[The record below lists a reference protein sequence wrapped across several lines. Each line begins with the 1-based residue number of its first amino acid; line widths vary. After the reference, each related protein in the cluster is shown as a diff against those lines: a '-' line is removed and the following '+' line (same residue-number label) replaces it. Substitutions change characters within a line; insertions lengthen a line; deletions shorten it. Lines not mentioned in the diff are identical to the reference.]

1 MGIPLRPVKR
11 DRLCTESI
19 GGKEEI
25 RFGYSV
31 MPGKNGQERCRKME
45 KQELRSGFTTGT
57 CAAVAAKAAAAML
70 LTGSELQHMTLMT
83 PKGRSADLPLFHV
96 VLIQQKAVCAVKK
109 DAGDDPDVT
118 HQAMVFASV
127 QYSDKNEEGQT
138 GGIYRRDGVEG
149 KDPLFLTAGE
159 GIGWVTKPG
168 LSCPVGMPAINPVPR
183 DMIFCG
189 VEEARKEAGFDG
201 SLTITI
207 WMPEGKKLA
216 EKTFNSRLGI
226 EGGLSILGTTG
237 IVKPMSEEALIAT
250 IRLELHMK
258 AVSGKKQVILVPG
271 NYGEAFIQ
279 ETLGLDLKAGVICSN
294 FIGKA
299 LQSAGEEGFHQI
311 LFAGHIGKLIK
322 TAGGVPN
329 THSKYGDRRMEILWD
344 CTAPFSE
351 DGDGLKDKILT
362 ANTMEEAAGIL
373 KSLGILEP
381 VMEEVVDRIQGYMTL
396 WSGGRKVEVVTFSTM
411 YGILGMSRGAMELIG
426 LFSGTETGRKEQE
439 E

>member
-1 MGIPLRPVKR
+1 
-11 DRLCTESI
+11 
-19 GGKEEI
+19 
-25 RFGYSV
+25 
-31 MPGKNGQERCRKME
+31 MPGIHGQERCRKME

-57 CAAVAAKAAAAML
+57 CAAVAAKAAAVML
-70 LTGSELQHMTLMT
+70 LTGGKLQHMKLMM

-96 VLIQQKAVCAVKK
+96 VLKQEKAVCAVKK

-127 QYSDKNEEGQT
+127 QYSDGNREGQAR
-138 GGIYRRDGVEG
+138 GIYRREG
-149 KDPLFLTAGE
+149 KEGKGPLFLTAGE

-183 DMIFCG
+183 DMIFGG

-216 EKTFNSRLGI
+216 EKTFNPRLGI

-250 IRLELHMK
+250 IGLELHMK
-258 AVSGKKQVILVPG
+258 AVTGMKQVILVPG

-279 ETLGLDLKAGVICSN
+279 ETLGLDLKDGVTCSN
-294 FIGKA
+294 FIEKA
-299 LQSAGEEGFHQI
+299 LKAAGEEGFHRI

-322 TAGGVPN
+322 VAGGVPN

-344 CTAPFSE
+344 CTAPFSGE
-351 DGDGLKDKILT
+351 ENGLKDKILG

-373 KSLGILEP
+373 KSHGILEP
-381 VMEEVVDRIQGYMTL
+381 VMEDTVNRIRGYMTL
-396 WSGGRKVEVVTFSTM
+396 WSGGAEVEVVTFSTM
-411 YGILGMSRGAMELIG
+411 YGILGMSRKATELIR
-426 LFSGTETGRKEQE
+426 LFSEAAAGRKEQE

>member
-1 MGIPLRPVKR
+1 MYL
-11 DRLCTESI
+11 
-19 GGKEEI
+19 KEEMPC
-25 RFGYSV
+25 GYLL
-31 MPGKNGQERCRKME
+31 MPGKHGKERCRKME
-45 KQELRSGFTTGT
+45 KRELRSGFTTGT
-57 CAAVAAKAAAAML
+57 CAAVAAKAAAVML
-70 LTGSELQHMTLMT
+70 LTGRELQHMKLMM

-96 VLIQQKAVCAVKK
+96 IMKQDKAECAVKK

-118 HQAMVFASV
+118 HKAMVFATIK
-127 QYSDKNEEGQT
+127 YSDEKEAGQAA
-138 GGIYRRDGVEG
+138 GVYRRDGEEG
-149 KDPLFLTAGE
+149 KGPLFLTAGE
-159 GIGWVTKPG
+159 GIGWVTRPG

-183 DMIFCG
+183 DMIFRG
-189 VEEARKEAGFDG
+189 VEEARREAGFDG
-201 SLTITI
+201 SLTIAI

-258 AVSGKKQVILVPG
+258 AVAGMKRVILIPG

-279 ETLGLDLKAGVICSN
+279 ETLGLSITDGVICSN
-294 FIGKA
+294 FIGEA
-299 LQSAGEEGFHQI
+299 LKVAGEEGFDQV

-351 DGDGLKDKILT
+351 GRGGLEDKILT

-373 KSLGILEP
+373 KSCGILEP
-381 VMEEVVDRIQGYMTL
+381 VMEAVVDRIQGYMTL

-426 LFSGTETGRKEQE
+426 LFSGAAAGRKEQE

>member
-1 MGIPLRPVKR
+1 L
-11 DRLCTESI
+11 
-19 GGKEEI
+19 
-25 RFGYSV
+25 
-31 MPGKNGQERCRKME
+31 PGTNGQERCRKME
-45 KQELRSGFTTGT
+45 KRELRSGFTTGT
-57 CAAVAAKAAAAML
+57 CAAVAAKAAAVML
-70 LTGSELQHMTLMT
+70 FTGREVQHMKLMM

-96 VLIQQKAVCAVKK
+96 VLKQGEAACAVKK

-127 QYSDKNEEGQT
+127 QYSDEKKEGQAQ
-138 GGIYRRDGVEG
+138 GIYRRDGEEG
-149 KDPLFLTAGE
+149 KAPLFLTAGE
-159 GIGWVTKPG
+159 GIGWVTRPG

-183 DMIFCG
+183 DMIFSG
-189 VEEARKEAGFDG
+189 VEEARREAGFDG

-207 WMPEGKKLA
+207 WIPEGKKLA
-216 EKTFNSRLGI
+216 EKTFNPRLGI

-258 AVSGKKQVILVPG
+258 AVAGMKQVILVPG

-279 ETLGLDLKAGVICSN
+279 ETLGLDLKDGVTCSN
-294 FIGKA
+294 FIEKA
-299 LQSAGEEGFHQI
+299 LKAAGKEGFRRI

-322 TAGGVPN
+322 VAGGVPN

-344 CTAPFSE
+344 CTAPFAEEKSRV
-351 DGDGLKDKILT
+351 KDKILT

-373 KSLGILEP
+373 KDHKILEP
-381 VMEEVVDRIQGYMTL
+381 VMEEAVDRIQRYMTL
-396 WSGGRKVEVVTFSTM
+396 WSGGAEVEVVTFSSM
-411 YGILGMSRGAMELIG
+411 YGILGMSRGSVEFVR
-426 LFSGTETGRKEQE
+426 LFSGAAVREKKQE

>member
-1 MGIPLRPVKR
+1 
-11 DRLCTESI
+11 
-19 GGKEEI
+19 
-25 RFGYSV
+25 
-31 MPGKNGQERCRKME
+31 MPGKNGQERCRTME

-57 CAAVAAKAAAAML
+57 CAAVASKAAAVML
-70 LTGSELQHMTLMT
+70 LTGCELQQMKLMT

-96 VLIQQKAVCAVKK
+96 VLSQEKAVCAVIK

-127 QYSDKNEEGQT
+127 TYTDVKEEGEAA
-138 GGIYRRDGVEG
+138 GIYRREGEDG
-149 KDPLFLTAGE
+149 KAPLFLTAGE

-183 DMIFCG
+183 DMIFQG
-189 VEEARKEAGFDG
+189 VEDARREAGFDS
-201 SLTITI
+201 SLTITV

-226 EGGLSILGTTG
+226 VGGLSILGTTG

-250 IRLELHMK
+250 IRLEIHMK
-258 AVSGKKQVILVPG
+258 AVAGMKRVILVPG

-279 ETLGLDLKAGVICSN
+279 ETLGLDLKNGVICSN
-294 FIGKA
+294 FIGEA

-351 DGDGLKDKILT
+351 GRDGLKDEIMA

-373 KSLGILEP
+373 KSFGILEP
-381 VMEEVVDRIQGYMTL
+381 VMEEAVDRIQRYMSL
-396 WSGGRKVEVVTFSTM
+396 WSGGRTVEVVTFSTM
-411 YGILGMSRGAMELIG
+411 YGILGMSRGAKELIG
-426 LFSGTETGRKEQE
+426 LLSGEAPGRNEQE

>member
-1 MGIPLRPVKR
+1 MHQKGKYFIMYL
-11 DRLCTESI
+11 
-19 GGKEEI
+19 KEETA
-25 RFGYSV
+25 STLL
-31 MPGKNGQERCRKME
+31 MPGKHGQERCRKME
-45 KQELRSGFTTGT
+45 KKELRSGFTTGT
-57 CAAVAAKAAAAML
+57 CAAVAAKAAAVML
-70 LTGSELQHMTLMT
+70 LTGRELQHMKLMM
-83 PKGRSADLPLFHV
+83 PKGRSADLPVFHV
-96 VLIQQKAVCAVKK
+96 AIKQDKAECAVKK

-118 HQAMVFASV
+118 HQAMVFAAV
-127 QYSDKNEEGQT
+127 KYSDEKEVEQAARV
-138 GGIYRRDGVEG
+138 YRRDGEEG
-149 KDPLFLTAGE
+149 KGPLFLTAGE
-159 GIGWVTKPG
+159 GIGWVTRPG

-183 DMIFCG
+183 DMIFRG
-189 VEEARKEAGFDG
+189 VEEARREADFDG

-207 WMPEGKKLA
+207 WIPEGKKLA

-250 IRLELHMK
+250 IRLELHMR
-258 AVSGKKQVILVPG
+258 AVAGLKRVILVPG

-294 FIGKA
+294 FIGEALKA
-299 LQSAGEEGFHQI
+299 AGEEGFDQI

-322 TAGGVPN
+322 TAGGVTN
-329 THSKYGDRRMEILWD
+329 THSKYGDRRMEILWE

-351 DGDGLKDKILT
+351 DRDGLKDKILT
-362 ANTMEEAAGIL
+362 ANTTEEAAGIL
-373 KSLGILEP
+373 KSCGILEP
-381 VMEEVVDRIQGYMTL
+381 VMEEAADRIQRYMTL

-426 LFSGTETGRKEQE
+426 LFSGAAAGQKERE